1 MEHRKGKNMSYINL
15 LKRKSGFTLIELL
28 VVIAIIGILV
38 TIVVVAINPVKLVG
52 EANDAKKR
60 EELNQMKNALQL
72 YYNDYNNYPLKA
84 DLVGDLEGSDKYTR
98 SLPDASYEYSGP
110 DEDGVPIGE
119 YRAGVALDYDD
130 TGDGETISDCGLVP
144 GTWSVHY
151 VICPD

>member
-1 MEHRKGKNMSYINL
+1 MRYNNVLRI
-15 LKRKSGFTLIELL
+15 KSGFTLLELI
-28 VVIAIIGILV
+28 VVVAIIGILV
-38 TIVVVAINPVKLVG
+38 TIVIVAIDPVRLIG

-84 DLVGDLEGSDKYTR
+84 ALVSALEGPDKYTR

-110 DEDGVPIGE
+110 DEDGVPTGE

-130 TGDGETISDCGLVP
+130 TGDAETISACGSVP
-144 GTWSVHY
+144 GAWSVHY